1 MPSVLSADPKLRLSR
16 PESAR
21 SRRLSPVPRPLSPL
35 VLAAALAACPAAD
48 AGAGKGVDGAQAGAC
63 RIEVREIPLPEGVGE
78 TSGLARSRRTP
89 GVFWTHNDSGGDPE
103 LFAFDAAGRLQ
114 GRVMVAGAE
123 MRDWEDAAAGPCGG
137 GSGDCL
143 YVGDIGNNTGR
154 KAELVVWRIPEPAPA
169 DTVSAP
175 AERFTARFPGQE
187 RRPDAEAMFVLP
199 DGSLYLITKGT
210 RRDPV
215 ELYRWPTPL
224 VVGQVAT
231 LERVRRLAP
240 PPRQP
245 GDEVTGASASPDGRW
260 VAVRTYS
267 TLAFYRAAEL
277 AVAAEPALSFDL
289 LPLGEAQGEAVA
301 LDSAGAVMLTS
312 EGGGHHIPGTGSRL
326 TCTLPGTE

>member
-1 MPSVLSADPKLRLSR
+1 MPSTPFGDPNPGRVR
-16 PESAR
+16 
-21 SRRLSPVPRPLSPL
+21 RRLSPVPCPLSPL
-35 VLAAALAACPAAD
+35 ILAAALAACPAAD
-48 AGAGKGVDGAQAGAC
+48 AGAGKEARGEQAGAC
-63 RIEVREIPLPEGVGE
+63 RIEQREITLPEGMGE

-154 KAELVVWRIPEPAPA
+154 KAELIVWRLPEPAPA
-169 DTVSAP
+169 DTTSAP
-175 AERFTARFPGQE
+175 AERFTARFPDQE

-199 DGSLYLITKGT
+199 DGQLYLITKGT

-224 VVGQVAT
+224 VVGRTAT

-267 TLAFYRAAEL
+267 TLVFYRAAEL
-277 AVAAEPALSFDL
+277 AAAGEPALSFDL
-289 LPLGEAQGEAVA
+289 LPLGESQGEAVA
-301 LDSAGAVMLTS
+301 LDADGAVMLTS
-312 EGGGHHIPGTGSRL
+312 EGGGNHIPGTASRL
-326 TCTLPGTE
+326 TCSLPGSE